1 MNTNPPQFIFDQQG
15 NKAFAILPIAD
26 YEAFLEQLEDFEDTK
41 IFAQRRSQPKDS
53 ISLDAFKEELKREG
67 RISG

>member
-1 MNTNPPQFIFDQQG
+1 MNKTQPQFIFDGQG

-26 YEAFLEQLEDFEDTK
+26 YEAFLEQLEDLEDTK
-41 IFAQRRSQPKDS
+41 IFAERRQEVKES

>member
-1 MNTNPPQFIFDQQG
+1 MNTSQPQFIFDEQG

-26 YEAFLEQLEDFEDTK
+26 YEAVLEQLEDLEDTK
-41 IFAQRRSQPKDS
+41 IFAERRNQPKDS

>member
-1 MNTNPPQFIFDQQG
+1 MNSNQPQFIFDEQG

-26 YEAFLEQLEDFEDTK
+26 YEAFLEQLEDIEDTK
-41 IFAQRRSQPKDS
+41 IFAQRRQEPKNS